1 MNQGGL
7 ISLSPHAQVLLR
19 PEGIQFGLDS
29 ATAGIFAAPESLIVA
44 IVQVLRG
51 FWQPIAKTTAI
62 EQLTEAG
69 LQPVA
74 ARGLIDDLLHHR
86 VLSIVERNLTVAA
99 GGFGPLVAP
108 IKAVLG
114 SAGISVVQAHTI
126 QRCMALES
134 LLSREVPL
142 IWINSTPSFSH
153 IAQELVEVK
162 TMIPVGLM
170 DNHAIIGPVRIDGR
184 GPCGLCTDLYRSD
197 ADPQWPA
204 LLKNATA
211 PLTAPAALTYATAA
225 RVTRLVEQLSEPRQR
240 VTVTAG
246 LVIRVSPDGELSSE
260 IMSPHSRCPLCWS
273 SRWDCDPLTGTEQ
286 AFLADLGQNVLL

>member
-1 MNQGGL
+1 MVFFT
-7 ISLSPHAQVLLR
+7 PLR
-19 PEGIQFGLDS
+19 TPKPEE
-29 ATAGIFAAPESLIVA
+29 P
-44 IVQVLRG
+44 
-51 FWQPIAKTTAI
+51 
-62 EQLTEAG
+62 
-69 LQPVA
+69 
-74 ARGLIDDLLHHR
+74 
-86 VLSIVERNLTVAA
+86 
-99 GGFGPLVAP
+99 
-108 IKAVLG
+108 
-114 SAGISVVQAHTI
+114 
-126 QRCMALES
+126 
-134 LLSREVPL
+134 
-142 IWINSTPSFSH
+142 
-153 IAQELVEVK
+153 
-162 TMIPVGLM
+162 

-246 LVIRVSPDGELSSE
+246 LVIRVSSDGELSSE